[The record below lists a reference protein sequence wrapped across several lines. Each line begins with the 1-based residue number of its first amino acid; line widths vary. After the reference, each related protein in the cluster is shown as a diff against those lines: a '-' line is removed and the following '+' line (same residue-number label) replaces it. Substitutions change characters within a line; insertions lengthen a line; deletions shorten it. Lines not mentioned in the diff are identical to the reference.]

1 MAQLRLFQTVWF
13 KFSFFP
19 FQSSRHSSDVG
30 VNIDTL
36 VASEKETWSREKLS
50 LQKALKQANAE
61 ISKLRAEL
69 RSEAFLRELGSDSEN
84 AVLRVGRLCLT
95 NHSFYNFY
103 LGLFCVAFTLFILSK
118 QTVIQFLN
126 SYPQIHDFKF
136 LSPRMIRK
144 HLCCFLCVLYFL
156 LLGWSSSY
164 KATLNKC
171 EQ

>member
-13 KFSFFP
+13 KFDFFP

-95 NHSFYNFY
+95 NHSLYHFY

-136 LSPRMIRK
+136 LFPRMICK

-156 LLGWSSSY
+156 LLG
-164 KATLNKC
+164 
-171 EQ
+171 